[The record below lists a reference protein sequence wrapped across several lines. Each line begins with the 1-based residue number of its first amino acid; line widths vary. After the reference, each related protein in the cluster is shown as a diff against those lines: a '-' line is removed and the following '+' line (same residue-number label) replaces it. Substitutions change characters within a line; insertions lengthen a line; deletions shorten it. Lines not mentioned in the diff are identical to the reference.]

1 MLQVW
6 YQSQVTPCITYVMIC
21 EDWVDIRWSAHVD
34 LPPEFSGAAFEA
46 AVQRAVDALLPGL
59 TTRLTNEIRQNGNG
73 GSGDQP
79 PTMHTWLERFGKQKP
94 RSFCAATTPVDA
106 ENWIAHIEKIFKV
119 LGCTDEFKS
128 RLASYKLEGDA
139 LNWWKAFKQA
149 KGGET
154 YVTTLSWKD
163 FRDVFFLQYFPRSEQ
178 QKYKREYHTI
188 LQRDGETSGEFM
200 KRFLRLAGFVGKKAG
215 PPEEQAKHFKWTLF
229 DWSLD
234 GIVNMEFTNVAQVA
248 NAARNIEILR
258 ERRGNNQRGYDQKG
272 YDGRSYDKQVQ
283 KGYPDYASS
292 PPCDTCGKLHPRKA
306 CHMNDGNSGRGN
318 RNNKQPAAKGQV
330 FYLTK
335 DQIRS
340 ANLFPLDMNDF
351 DIILGMDWLTEHRT
365 TIVCHT
371 KRVIFGDLDNPEFI
385 YHGSQLGKPIKII
398 SALKVRALISH
409 GCEGFLASIKDTS
422 LDGPHLESCLVIRE
436 FLDVFPEELPGIP
449 PEHEVEFSIEL
460 IPGTGPISKAP
471 YRMAPI
477 ELKELKEQLQELLEH
492 DFIRPSVSPQDIPKT
507 AFCTRYGHYEFL
519 VMPFGQTNAPTVF
532 MDLMNRVFHEYLDKF
547 VIVFIDDILVYSKTK
562 EEHEDHLRIVLG
574 TLRQKKLYAKFS
586 KFIAMPSKKALGVT
600 MQMIWRHYLYGET
613 CDIFT
618 DHKSLKYIFTQKE
631 LNMRLRLWLELLKD
645 YDINIQYH
653 PSKANVVADALSR
666 KSGFLVNLKIEPEIL
681 KDLELMEVELC
692 YVFLMIPLFEKLC
705 CQRLIVLPFYLIHP
719 GSTSVWDLKQNSSVG
734 MLLYIPVW
742 KWDEISMDFVT
753 GLPRTQKK
761 NDAIWVVVDRLTK
774 SAHFLPI
781 RKDYSTD
788 GQTKQ
793 TIQTL
798 EDMLRS
804 CDLEWTGNWDEY
816 LCLVEFAY
824 NNSWHASIKAAPFK
838 LLYGRKCREPICWNE
853 VGERLIEGL
862 ELIEVTNEKVAI
874 AKEKLKEARS
884 QQKSY
889 VDRHRRELEFN
900 PGDRAFLIVSP
911 YRSIRRFGIK
921 GKLSPRFIG
930 PFEILD
936 RIGEVSYRLALPP
949 QLSHVHNVF
958 HVSLLKGYNYHPLHV
973 VSYPLDQIRKD
984 LSFVEEPEDI
994 LDRQDLRAYG
1004 CILETEKES
1013 TMALE
1018 LIKFVKQQL
1027 EEFENSNDDDLAI
1040 SDHEEGEESKSK
1052 RLLGKDLSN
1061 PFMVDNL
1068 PKIVWY
1074 SMHHS
1079 IYTEAW
1085 LLQSKRLAGKELSNP
1100 FIADDLLKI
1109 IWLSMYHGLTNLNI
1123 G

>member
-1 MLQVW
+1 MVGT
-6 YQSQVTPCITYVMIC
+6 SGST
-21 EDWVDIRWSAHVD
+21 
-34 LPPEFSGAAFEA
+34 PEFLGPAFEA
-46 AVQRAVDALLPGL
+46 AVQRVVDALLPGL
-59 TTRLTNEIRQNGNG
+59 TTRLTNEILQNGTR
-73 GSGDQP
+73 GSGDQS
-79 PTMHTWLERFGKQKP
+79 PTIHTWSEKQKY
-94 RSFCAATTPVDA
+94 
-106 ENWIAHIEKIFKV
+106 E
-119 LGCTDEFKS
+119 
-128 RLASYKLEGDA
+128 
-139 LNWWKAFKQA
+139 
-149 KGGET
+149 
-154 YVTTLSWKD
+154 
-163 FRDVFFLQYFPRSEQ
+163 
-178 QKYKREYHTI
+178 REYHTI
-188 LQRDGETSGEFM
+188 RQRDRETSGEFM
-200 KRFLRLAGFVGKKAG
+200 KRFLRLAGFM
-215 PPEEQAKHFKWTLF
+215 
-229 DWSLD
+229 
-234 GIVNMEFTNVAQVA
+234 VNMEFTDVAQVA
-248 NAARNIEILR
+248 NAARNIEILY
-258 ERRGNNQRGYDQKG
+258 ERQGNNQRGYDQKG
-272 YDGRSYDKQVQ
+272 YDGRSYDKQGGNIQ

-292 PPCDTCGKLHPRKA
+292 PPCDTYGKLHPGKA
-306 CHMNDGNSGRGN
+306 CHRVTRVCFTCGSTRHMARDCPKNDGNGGRGN
-318 RNNKQPAAKGQV
+318 RNNKQPTTKGQV
-330 FYLTK
+330 FSLTK
-335 DQIRS
+335 DQEANSSCTVLGTLLLNGRVVFVLFDTGATHYVVSVSFAKHISISPTLLNYTLSISTPMKSLVIIDHKYQNCLLRFDDKIRS

-351 DIILGMDWLTEHRT
+351 DIILGMDWLTEHQA
-365 TIVCHT
+365 TIDCHT

-398 SALKVRALISH
+398 SSLKARALISH

-422 LDGPHLESCLVIRE
+422 LDGPHLEIHLVLRD
-436 FLDVFPEELPGIP
+436 FPDVFPEELPGIP
-449 PEHEVEFSIEL
+449 PEREVEFSIEL
-460 IPGTGPISKAP
+460 ILGTKPISKALYLDLRQVAP
-471 YRMAPI
+471 VLFVKKKDGSMRLCIDYR
-477 ELKELKEQLQELLEH
+477 ESGYHQLW
-492 DFIRPSVSPQDIPKT
+492 VKGQDVPKI

-519 VMPFGQTNAPTVF
+519 VMPFGLTNAPAVF
-532 MDLMNRVFHEYLDKF
+532 MDLLNHVFHEYLDKF
-547 VIVFIDDILVYSKTK
+547 VIVFIDNILVYSKMK
-562 EEHEDHLRIVLG
+562 GEHEDYLRCVLG
-574 TLRQKKLYAKFS
+574 HIVSADGITMDPAKVDAITKWPRPTTITELMRKGGKFVWDEEREKSFEELKKRLVYAPVLTLPSSTGGYQIYSDA
-586 KFIAMPSKKALGVT
+586 SKKGLGCVLMQHVIFALK
-600 MQMIWRHYLYGET
+600 IWRHYLYGET

-692 YVFLMIPLFEKLC
+692 IHGYDGYWASLKIEPNLILRIKEAQKEDSELWSIIQNLEEGKQTEFRVDNDVVIWFDNRLCIPDDPTLREA
-705 CQRLIVLPFYLIHP
+705 VLSEAHSSPFSIHP
-719 GSTSVWDLKQNSSVG
+719 GSTKMYGDLKQNFWWNG
-734 MLLYIPVW
+734 IKQDLLYIPVW

-753 GLPRTQKK
+753 RLPHTQKK

-774 SAHFLPI
+774 SAYFLPI
-781 RKDYSTD
+781 RKDYS
-788 GQTKQ
+788 
-793 TIQTL
+793 
-798 EDMLRS
+798 
-804 CDLEWTGNWDEY
+804 TGNWDEY

-1004 CILETEKES
+1004 CILGV
-1013 TMALE
+1013 ANP
-1018 LIKFVKQQL
+1018 VY
-1027 EEFENSNDDDLAI
+1027 N
-1040 SDHEEGEESKSK
+1040 
-1052 RLLGKDLSN
+1052 LLCGY
-1061 PFMVDNL
+1061 M
-1068 PKIVWY
+1068 I
-1074 SMHHS
+1074 
-1079 IYTEAW
+1079 
-1085 LLQSKRLAGKELSNP
+1085 
-1100 FIADDLLKI
+1100 IAV
-1109 IWLSMYHGLTNLNI
+1109 
-1123 G
+1123 